1 MSNTVQDV
9 LGSLAPGDIIRT
21 TRTHRVLAKQE
32 HFIKTADV
40 QNGDIAFGIT
50 LDRDSDHGSLK
61 VEVVKKAAPKPK
73 VGDALTANEVRAVQW
88 KRGTVLTDGEG
99 FVYLLSAK
107 GHWISPNDKL
117 DTDATFAFMDLDLYG
132 KYTVVHLP

>member
-9 LGSLAPGDIIRT
+9 LGSLKPGDIIQT

-32 HFIKTADV
+32 HFVKTADV

-50 LDRDSDHGSLK
+50 LDRDSNHGSLR
-61 VEVVKKAAPKPK
+61 VEVVKKAAPKPR
-73 VGDALTANEVRAVQW
+73 VGDALTANQVRDIQW

-99 FVYLLSAK
+99 FVYLLSAR
-107 GHWISPNDKL
+107 GHWVSPNNDSDS
-117 DTDATFAFMDLDLYG
+117 DTYCDFLDLDPYG
-132 KYTVVHLP
+132 KYTVAYLP